1 MAPRRSAG
9 PQGPRTKNTLNP
21 EYHSDLAT
29 TADVHLPIERSVQ
42 LTLRL
47 SCSLFIS
54 ISSPRR
60 PDRGAA
66 PAPLAGPGAAVALV
80 PDELRGLGVTPDGP
94 GALGVTPGLVCGAG
108 GVCGTG
114 IAEIPGCVPTV
125 PRPVAPPGAPPV
137 APPAAPPPPAPCARA
152 CGGTTAT
159 PATNNAAISIVRI
172 IASTAKETDEAM
184 PVFRSVTPP

>member
-1 MAPRRSAG
+1 MFSFRSSA
-9 PQGPRTKNTLNP
+9 RSNSL
-21 EYHSDLAT
+21 SAFLA
-29 TADVHLPIERSVQ
+29 
-42 LTLRL
+42 L
-47 SCSLFIS
+47 S
-54 ISSPRR
+54 SSRFRAPRR

-66 PAPLAGPGAAVALV
+66 PALLAGPGAAVALV

-137 APPAAPPPPAPCARA
+137 APPAAPPPPAPCATA
-152 CGGTTAT
+152 CGDTTAT
-159 PATNNAAISIVRI
+159 PATNNPAIRIVRI

-184 PVFRSVTPP
+184 PVFPLLPSFRSPIAGRGQARLAIRHI